1 MFRDRT
7 DAGRQLA
14 GLVVSWLT
22 HPSHSPGVEGGLVLG
37 LPRGGVPVAAMV
49 AQALAVP
56 LDVLVVRK
64 IGVPW
69 QPELA
74 LGAVGEHGVVSLN
87 EDVVR
92 AGGMAEDDLDE
103 LIRKATDEV
112 EEVAAQ
118 LRADSAPPEVTGR
131 MAIVVDDGVATGAT
145 ARAAASVLRGM
156 SSGPVILAT
165 PVAAAGTCESLRSCF
180 DEVICVSTP
189 MRFGSVGQHYEQFGQ
204 VSIASVR
211 QLLEASPA

>member
-1 MFRDRT
+1 MFRDRA

-14 GLVVSWLT
+14 GLVASRLT

-74 LGAVGEHGVVSLN
+74 LGAVGEHGAVVLN
-87 EDVVR
+87 EDVLR
-92 AGGMAEDDLDE
+92 AGGMADDDVDE
-103 LIRKATDEV
+103 LIRQATEEV

-118 LRADSAPPEVTGR
+118 LRAASGSLEVTGR

-165 PVAAAGTCESLRSCF
+165 PVAAVRILESLRSCF

-189 MRFGSVGQHYEQFGQ
+189 MRFGSVGQHYEQFEQ
-204 VSIASVR
+204 VGIARVR
-211 QLLEASPA
+211 QLLEASP

>member
-1 MFRDRT
+1 MFRDRA

-14 GLVVSWLT
+14 GLVASRLT

-37 LPRGGVPVAAMV
+37 LPMGGVPVAAEV
-49 AQALAVP
+49 ARVLAVP

-74 LGAVGEHGVVSLN
+74 LGAAGEHGAVELN
-87 EDVVR
+87 ADVLR
-92 AGGMAEDDLDE
+92 AGGLADDDLDE
-103 LIRKATDEV
+103 LIRRATDEV
-112 EEVAAQ
+112 GEVAAQ
-118 LRADSAPPEVTGR
+118 LRAGSGPPEVTGR
-131 MAIVVDDGVATGAT
+131 MAVVVDDGVATGAT

-156 SSGPVILAT
+156 SSGQVILAT
-165 PVAAAGTCESLRSCF
+165 PVAAAHTCESLRSCF

-189 MRFGSVGQHYEQFGQ
+189 TRFSSVGQHYEQFEQ
-204 VSIASVR
+204 VGIASVR
-211 QLLEASPA
+211 QLLEGPPA